1 MKKILLLL
9 LLLSAIGGL
18 LSAAEK
24 SVYSCSFA
32 PEELAGWKIPPA
44 FAKVETVDG
53 APALRVTVKP
63 GMKRKNSI
71 SQSAKSILRP
81 YRGNQ
86 LFLTYEVKGENV
98 SVPPEQWNGVK
109 LMLHFK
115 TPQEEVWRGAGAPPG
130 VSAGGPLRRQP
141 SSPPARQPERSI
153 SGSSRAPEPSG
164 CAA

>member
-63 GMKRKNSI
+63 GNETKEQHFAIREI
-71 SQSAKSILRP
+71 DLAP

-115 TPQEEVWRGAGAPPG
+115 TPQEEVWRGAGAPP
-130 VSAGGPLRRQP
+130 AGRQTP
-141 SSPPARQPERSI
+141 V
-153 SGSSRAPEPSG
+153 SSRAS
-164 CAA
+164 A